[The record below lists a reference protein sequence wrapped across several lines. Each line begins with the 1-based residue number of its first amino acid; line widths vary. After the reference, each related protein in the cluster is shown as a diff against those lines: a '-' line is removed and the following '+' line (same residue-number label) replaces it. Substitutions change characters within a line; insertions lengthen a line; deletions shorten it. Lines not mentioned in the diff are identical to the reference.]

1 MKIFVKAKP
10 GAREEKIEKISD
22 DHFIVFVKEPA
33 KQGRA
38 NKAIIKKLA
47 EYFGVSVSQIVLKSG
62 FSSKNK
68 IFEIEKKFVN

>member
-10 GAREEKIEKISD
+10 EAREEKIEKISD
-22 DHFIVFVKEPA
+22 DHFAVFVKEPA

-47 EYFGVSVSQIVLKSG
+47 EYFGVFASQVILKSG
-62 FSSKNK
+62 FSSRNK
-68 IFEIEKKFVN
+68 IFEIKK